1 MPTKLN
7 AKLPATPC
15 IWNHSCCR
23 PSGGGSPCY
32 PPSVSAPLLRPPKN
46 IHRLGSRVIIICD
59 NSVNH
64 SLVLESLISVKNC
77 NLTL

>member
-1 MPTKLN
+1 MSTKSN

-23 PSGGGSPCY
+23 PSGGDSPCY
-32 PPSVSAPLLRPPKN
+32 PPSVSAPLLHPPKN
-46 IHRLGSRVIIICD
+46 IHNRIGSRVIIICD

-64 SLVLESLISVKNC
+64 SLVLESLISVKK
-77 NLTL
+77 L